1 MRALAYWLL
10 PVSIY
15 SMLKKERNVTENE
28 KKSIFFV
35 VHFGLIAHIKKVRPA
50 ARSKASLTRMR
61 SCIHYN
67 PEPHESGAV
76 YVIRQTKKG

>member
-1 MRALAYWLL
+1 MRALVYWLL

-15 SMLKKERNVTENE
+15 NMLKKEKNVTENE
-28 KKSIFFV
+28 KKSMFFI
-35 VHFGLIAHIKKVRPA
+35 VHFGLYVDIESASRRPFYLLA
-50 ARSKASLTRMR
+50 CMR